1 MRRWI
6 ERVVILVV
14 GMALGFGIAGGAG
27 DVEAEDSPS
36 TTSEVTSTTEPTT
49 TTEPVTTTTQAA
61 STTSRVEATTS
72 DFIVELIVL
81 ESECFNTAGALVTVE
96 PDLFSDVTGNYTIVY
111 EIHGGEAVE
120 TLRLELSDD
129 GSYSYSEHT
138 VSTASCEY
146 DLSTE
151 VVNVIER

>member
-27 DVEAEDSPS
+27 DGEAEESPS
-36 TTSEVTSTTEPTT
+36 TTSGVTSTTEPTT
-49 TTEPVTTTTQAA
+49 TTPEPVTTTTQAV
-61 STTSRVEATTS
+61 STTRRVEATTS
-72 DFIVELIVL
+72 DFIVELIIL
-81 ESECFNTAGALVTVE
+81 ESNCFDTAGALVTVE
-96 PDLFSDVTGNYTIVY
+96 PDLFTDVTGNYTIVY

-129 GSYSYSEHT
+129 GAT
-138 VSTASCEY
+138 AIRSTRFRRLAASTTCPPKW
-146 DLSTE
+146 ST
-151 VVNVIER
+151 